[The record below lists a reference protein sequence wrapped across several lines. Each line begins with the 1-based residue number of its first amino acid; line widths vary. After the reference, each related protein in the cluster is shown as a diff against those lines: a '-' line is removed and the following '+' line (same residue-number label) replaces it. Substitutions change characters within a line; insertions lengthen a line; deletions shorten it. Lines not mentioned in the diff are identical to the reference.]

1 MGQINIGG
9 TKAVQL
15 KGYTDSSITTDQAFT
30 FPDGGGEIFVTP
42 GTKKIEVA
50 APDDAWGSNEKGE
63 TLFELKRGDDPI
75 FTIRSSTS
83 ASEKY
88 KNNCVIDQGPYYD
101 GDKETT
107 AGGSWA
113 FYYLYQ
119 RLQGEYNAP
128 QNVNGFAL
136 LYGDKI
142 GWAVSYNGTTGFSNI
157 FINLEPENDDHYVST
172 TLEDGQAARIYAGPK
187 LDIKQKVFDFQSK
200 IETLEAAKASL
211 EARITALEG
220 GAS

>member
-1 MGQINIGG
+1 M
-9 TKAVQL
+9 
-15 KGYTDSSITTDQAFT
+15 
-30 FPDGGGEIFVTP
+30 
-42 GTKKIEVA
+42 
-50 APDDAWGSNEKGE
+50 
-63 TLFELKRGDDPI
+63 
-75 FTIRSSTS
+75 
-83 ASEKY
+83 
-88 KNNCVIDQGPYYD
+88 
-101 GDKETT
+101 
-107 AGGSWA
+107 
-113 FYYLYQ
+113 
-119 RLQGEYNAP
+119 QGEYNAP

-142 GWAVSYNGTTGFSNI
+142 GWAVTYNGTTGFSNI